1 MRHTVQAGVR
11 QCGRIFVDFRPPR
24 RGRPGRILK
33 KKHMPE
39 LTESH
44 PTGQPHYS
52 LKLRPVRV
60 PGRCSLQV
68 SDTAGIH
75 FHSATDQY
83 RYWQRTTHVC
93 VATDG
98 ASASA
103 GSRAAALAAWWPD
116 RSLSAQLFRARMAC

>member
-44 PTGQPHYS
+44 PTGQPHCQS
-52 LKLRPVRV
+52 
-60 PGRCSLQV
+60 
-68 SDTAGIH
+68 
-75 FHSATDQY
+75 
-83 RYWQRTTHVC
+83 
-93 VATDG
+93 
-98 ASASA
+98 
-103 GSRAAALAAWWPD
+103 ALARRRAQESKKCRLVLITFYYC
-116 RSLSAQLFRARMAC
+116 RSIDL